1 MEIDKLGSKEKM
13 IEDRKDDR
21 TRLEGTQ
28 QSEMIQQRNL
38 DLPPIDFNQGGQAQD
53 SMPQGLLE

>member
-1 MEIDKLGSKEKM
+1 M

-53 SMPQGLLE
+53 STPQGLLE